1 MKNSAEIN
9 YEEQYAPLRDFAT
22 KITEDNL
29 QQDVFKFHNIL
40 NETQPSFR
48 DLRDY
53 KYTLQQLRT
62 SLSLIANLP
71 SFLIQYSIEGEG
83 VEDMFE
89 NDQAKFLLTLKIVI
103 CIFCNDED
111 ELKYYTNDNDNDSDS
126 NTLFGSDI
134 IKMLILFTGLMSIRE
149 IRATETVLSFTDS
162 FFENFFRS
170 GINEKLNL
178 EINKTELKNELNSL
192 DHNVIN
198 TYDDFS
204 DEFYDDD
211 GYEYDDTDDID
222 FDSYVEEIYSAIEQF
237 DSKIRFAISQLNII
251 IKALRNIN
259 TSD

>member
-1 MKNSAEIN
+1 MNDSNEMSDEKK
-9 YEEQYAPLRDFAT
+9 YAPLRDFGN
-22 KITEDNL
+22 KITGNNL
-29 QQDVFKFHNIL
+29 QQNILQFHNTL
-40 NETQPSFR
+40 NEAQPSFR

-53 KYTLQQLRT
+53 KYTLQSLRT
-62 SLSLIANLP
+62 SLSLIADVL
-71 SFLIQYSIEGEG
+71 STLIQVPEV
-83 VEDMFE
+83 VEDFE
-89 NDQAKFLLTLKIVI
+89 NNPAKLLLALKIVI
-103 CIFCNDED
+103 CMFCNDND
-111 ELKYYTNDNDNDSDS
+111 ELKYYIDDNDDDDDSD
-126 NTLFGSDI
+126 TLFGGDI
-134 IKMLILFTGLMSIRE
+134 AKLLILSVGLGFYRE
-149 IRATETVLSFTDS
+149 ILATETVLSFTDN
-162 FFENFFRS
+162 FFENFIKCN
-170 GINEKLNL
+170 INEKFNL
-178 EINKTELKNELNSL
+178 EIKAPELKNELNSL